1 MDISILT
8 QHVLISLLPWLI
20 AVLLAA
26 GLGTLWALVA
36 RGLFS
41 RALALRRASMLLP
54 WRTAAVSL
62 PLLMPFVATRVG
74 LGPVAAGI
82 AVGLFVFLFALPL
95 TVAVRLETWYPLAA
109 RVRFIAGVRTLAA
122 ASVAVAAVAAPAVGG
137 GGAGPLIS
145 EGMRA
150 LDLCS
155 MLRGFAIVAV
165 LILMIDLMLG
175 AFQLLLSRG
184 RR

>member
-1 MDISILT
+1 MDVSILT

-41 RALALRRASMLLP
+41 RVPALRRASMLLP

-62 PLLMPFVATRVG
+62 PLLAPFVATRVG

-95 TVAVRLETWYPLAA
+95 TVTVRLETWYPLPPL
-109 RVRFIAGVRTLAA
+109 VRFISGVRTLAA
-122 ASVAVAAVAAPAVGG
+122 ASVAVAALAAPTVGG
-137 GGAGPLIS
+137 GGAGLLIF

-150 LDLCS
+150 LDHGQMFGGFFAVV
-155 MLRGFAIVAV
+155 MLA
-165 LILMIDLMLG
+165 LIIDLVLG
-175 AFQLLLSRG
+175 ASQMSFSSGKR
-184 RR
+184 